1 MKEMIVKFSHLLV
14 VSDQIETV
22 ITTVSSLVLGKGL
35 LFVNTL
41 ISLRNKSTI
50 HAELLKKP
58 GPQHRRILSQSFL

>member
-1 MKEMIVKFSHLLV
+1 MIVKFSHLLV

-22 ITTVSSLVLGKGL
+22 ITTASSLVLGKGL

-50 HAELLKKP
+50 HAELQKKP
-58 GPQHRRILSQSFL
+58 GPQHKRILSQSFL